1 MKTYT
6 LKTVIPATVVATI
19 IIEAEN
25 NIEAMKQFDLG
36 NYKIIEE
43 VVTKVCY
50 EDADIDYINEYLIM

>member
-6 LKTVIPATVVATI
+6 LKSVIPATVVATI

-36 NYKIIEE
+36 NYKIVEE

-50 EDADIDYINEYLIM
+50 EDADIDYIKE

>member
-6 LKTVIPATVVATI
+6 LKSVIPATVVATI

-50 EDADIDYINEYLIM
+50 EDADIDYINE

>member
-6 LKTVIPATVVATI
+6 LQAIIPATVVATI

-36 NYKIIEE
+36 NYKIVEE

-50 EDADIDYINEYLIM
+50 EDADIDYIKE

>member
-6 LKTVIPATVVATI
+6 LKAVIPATVVATI

-50 EDADIDYINEYLIM
+50 EDADIDYINE

>member
-6 LKTVIPATVVATI
+6 LKAVIPATVVATI

-36 NYKIIEE
+36 NYKIVEE

-50 EDADIDYINEYLIM
+50 EDADIDYIKE

>member
-6 LKTVIPATVVATI
+6 LKSVIPATVVATI

-50 EDADIDYINEYLIM
+50 EDADIDYIKE

>member
-6 LKTVIPATVVATI
+6 LKAVIPATVVATI

-36 NYKIIEE
+36 NYQIWEE

-50 EDADIDYINEYLIM
+50 EDADIDYIKE

>member
-6 LKTVIPATVVATI
+6 LKAVIPATIVATI

-50 EDADIDYINEYLIM
+50 EDADIDYIKE

>member
-6 LKTVIPATVVATI
+6 LKSVIPATVVATI

-36 NYKIIEE
+36 NYKIVEE

-50 EDADIDYINEYLIM
+50 EDADIDYINE

>member
-6 LKTVIPATVVATI
+6 LKAVIPATVVATI

-50 EDADIDYINEYLIM
+50 EDADIDYIKE

>member
-6 LKTVIPATVVATI
+6 LKAVIPATVVATI

-36 NYKIIEE
+36 NYKIVEE
-43 VVTKVCY
+43 VTTKVCY
-50 EDADIDYINEYLIM
+50 EDADIDYIK